1 MRKSVSAA
9 IKIAIIVVVVF
20 IAAAVMTGHAKQ
32 TKAITVSVL
41 CSDACELEELTL
53 KYEEVISANFN
64 GHTFALASFE
74 RTRTIPKNSK
84 NYFVTTVNWKD
95 KETQYSLITEAG
107 TANEKVHTFNIAA
120 DENTTEI
127 CAFLSMH
134 SDGYRFTNW
143 EYY

>member
-9 IKIAIIVVVVF
+9 IKIAIIVVAVF
-20 IAAAVMTGHAKQ
+20 IAAAVLTGHAKQ
-32 TKAITVSVL
+32 IKAITVSVL

-53 KYEEVISANFN
+53 KYEEVILANFN
-64 GHTFALASFE
+64 GYTFALASFE

-84 NYFVTTVNWKD
+84 NYFVTTVNLKD

-143 EYY
+143 EYH

>member
-1 MRKSVSAA
+1 MKKSVFAA
-9 IKIAIIVVVVF
+9 IKIAVIVVAVF
-20 IAAAVMTGHAKQ
+20 IAAAVLTGHAKQ
-32 TKAITVSVL
+32 TKEITLSVL
-41 CSDACELEELTL
+41 CSDACELEELAL

-143 EYY
+143 EYH